1 MKSLLYICHSYHYK
15 TRSNRFLVDLLSP
28 HFEITEF
35 GYDPYSDTD
44 AAYAELPSRHFD
56 VVLCFQILPPREV
69 LERYTSFTSGVF
81 FPMYDAGPDAGN
93 HLWVEYKD
101 FLIINFCRAMHESCL
116 HNGLNSRYIQY
127 FPQPGE
133 VTDEGREDSL
143 FFWRRVERIGMD
155 TVHRLFEETG
165 LKHIH
170 LHDALDPGQ
179 KDEAPH
185 EAWDIDITRT
195 SWFDDKAELIAAIQG
210 SALYMAPRPTEGIGM
225 SFLEAMALGRCVV
238 APDLPTM
245 NEYIRHGE
253 NGLLYDIEAPFP
265 VALGDIRAMQKAA
278 RQSIAEG
285 WERWEHEKQ
294 NICQWIEEK
303 YAADTAPRPKVTI
316 VTCTYNIIR
325 NGRHRWFEAS
335 LRSVRKQRYSGVI
348 EHIVIDGASD
358 DGTLEFLKARA
369 PHVTVF
375 SEPDNGI
382 YDAMNKGLARAQ
394 GEYIA
399 FLNSDDFYCSE
410 TAVADSVRAL
420 MEHGADVSY
429 ADAFLIDKDSGEVLA
444 SWRGG
449 LELIPFGQYPCH
461 QTVFVRTSLLRDLGG
476 FDTSFR
482 CLADNNIFCELLGSR
497 VKFCRV
503 HDHIVKFRDGG
514 FSNDEKLQNSIQE
527 EKRKRGQ
534 ECFHRWFGGGL
545 TRSECD
551 LLYDF
556 RYRMK
561 KPEEVQAIGENLP
574 CAAWRRE
581 FFRALFGQPSGL
593 VRWGE
598 RMGAVFASEDRQY
611 YVTVTDVLRYLQC
624 RLGAA
629 LGSDRQKEGL
639 AAIHEILGDRK
650 ILRLALNGLRCG
662 RYRLLSHLLWGRAR
676 KKYRGKYRAAKVRR
690 QRLSLKVKQSGRRK
704 G

>member
-15 TRSNRFLVDLLSP
+15 TRSNRFLVELLSP
-28 HFEITEF
+28 YFEITEF

-44 AAYAELPSRHFD
+44 AAYAELPSGHFD
-56 VVLCFQILPPREV
+56 VVLCFQILPPRDV
-69 LERYTSFTSGVF
+69 LERYISFTSGVF
-81 FPMYDAGPDAGN
+81 FPMFDAGPAAED
-93 HLWVEYKD
+93 HRWVEYKD
-101 FLIINFCRAMHESCL
+101 FLIVNFSRTMHERCL
-116 HNGLNSRYIQY
+116 YDGLNSRYIQY

-133 VTDEGREDSL
+133 VTDEGRVDSL
-143 FFWRRVERIGMD
+143 FFWHRVEYIGMH
-155 TVHRLFEETG
+155 TVHRLFEGTG
-165 LKHIH
+165 VRHIH

-179 KDEAPH
+179 KDATSH
-185 EAWDIDITRT
+185 EVWDVDITRT
-195 SWFDDKAELIAAIQG
+195 SWFDDKAALLAAMQE

-253 NGLLYDIEAPFP
+253 NGILYDIGSPSPLE
-265 VALGDIRAMQKAA
+265 LGDIRAMQKAA
-278 RQSIAEG
+278 RQSIVEG
-285 WERWEHEKQ
+285 RERWDHEKQ
-294 NICQWIEEK
+294 DICRWIEEK
-303 YAADTAPRPKVTI
+303 YAVDTAPRPTVTI
-316 VTCTYNIIR
+316 VTCTYDIIR
-325 NGRHRWFEAS
+325 NGRRRWFEDC
-335 LRSVRKQRYSGVI
+335 LRSIRSQRYAGEI
-348 EHIVIDGASD
+348 EHIVIDGASS
-358 DGTLEFLKARA
+358 DGTLEFLRARA
-369 PHVTVF
+369 PHVAVF
-375 SEPDNGI
+375 SEPDEGI
-382 YDAMNKGLARAQ
+382 YDAMNKGLARAR

-410 TAVADSVRAL
+410 TAVDDSVRAL

-429 ADAFLIDKDSGEVLA
+429 ADAFLIDKDSGEVRA

-449 LELIPFGQYPCH
+449 LELVPFGQYPCH
-461 QTVFVRTSLLRDLGG
+461 QTVFVRTSLLRELGG
-476 FDTSFR
+476 FDMSFC
-482 CLADNNIFCELLGSR
+482 CLADNNVLCTLLGLR
-497 VKFCRV
+497 AKFCRV

-514 FSNDEKLQNSIQE
+514 FSNDEKLQSRIQE

-534 ECFHRWFGGGL
+534 ESFHRWFGGGL

-561 KPEEVQAIGENLP
+561 KPEEVQSIGESLP

-598 RMGAVFASEDRQY
+598 SMGRCFASEDRLY
-611 YVTVTDVLRYLQC
+611 YVNFADALRYLFC
-624 RLGAA
+624 RMGAA
-629 LGSDRQKEGL
+629 LGNAEQKDRL
-639 AAIHEILGDRK
+639 AAMKAVLGGRK
-650 ILRLALNGLRCG
+650 LGRLVQDGLRCE
-662 RYRLLSHLLWGRAR
+662 RYKVLSSLLWGRKR
-676 KKYRGKYRAAKVRR
+676 KKYREKYRAAKARR
-690 QRLSLKVKQSGRRK
+690 QRVKLKQSGRKK